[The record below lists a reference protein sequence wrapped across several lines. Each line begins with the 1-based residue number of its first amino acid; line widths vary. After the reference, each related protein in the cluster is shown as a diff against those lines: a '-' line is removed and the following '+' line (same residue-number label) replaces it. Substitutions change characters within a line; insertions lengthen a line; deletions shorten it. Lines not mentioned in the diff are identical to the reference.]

1 MEYHNI
7 EPVYDRE
14 SRILILGSFPSVK
27 SRQAQFFY
35 HHEQNRFW
43 KVLAHIFTEELP
55 LTIEEKKTFLHR
67 HHIALWDVIASCEV
81 KGSSDASIKAVKVND
96 LDRIINEAKIHHIY
110 TNGNLSDRYFHQYFH
125 YSLPCTKLPSTSS
138 ANARYSLEQLISFW
152 QVISEE

>member
-67 HHIALWDVIASCEV
+67 HHIAL
-81 KGSSDASIKAVKVND
+81 
-96 LDRIINEAKIHHIY
+96 
-110 TNGNLSDRYFHQYFH
+110 
-125 YSLPCTKLPSTSS
+125 
-138 ANARYSLEQLISFW
+138 
-152 QVISEE
+152 